1 MNLLICMF
9 IFCFFGENFFE
20 ICADAYFCIEQIER
34 ASLRVCLL
42 LISFVRSFFQ
52 ALNGA
57 FGDQ

>member
-9 IFCFFGENFFE
+9 IFCFFVENFFE
-20 ICADAYFCIEQIER
+20 ICADAYFRIEQIER
-34 ASLRVCLL
+34 TSLRVCLL